1 MKKYSM
7 HEIDLMDGHEFE
19 YFCAELLEN
28 SGYEKTEVTP
38 GSGDQGIDVIAYKDG
53 IKFGIQCKCYA
64 SDIGNKAVQ
73 EAYSGK
79 EFYNCH
85 IGAVLSNRH
94 FTASAIEL
102 ASKNRILL
110 WNREYLVNLLKNADL
125 YAENDSF
132 ESDPVEEPY
141 INKDTSKDND
151 SFESDP
157 IEEPYINKDTSKD
170 NVSVTD
176 IKIDIDLNQKA
187 PLPITEDNKKYN
199 VILLI
204 NDKKVIRNKGRREL
218 AATNLSRITGL
229 PQTKIISMMYRSPSV
244 LATNISKEEAEK
256 IVRSFYSYGCSVYME
271 ESHRTDQEVQEIYQS
286 VSKNPFLVIGGA
298 IDIILAILLF
308 IVSYIYPAREQSSI
322 GFILIILIAGIIA
335 IIIGIG
341 N

>member
-53 IKFGIQCKCYA
+53 IKFGVQCKCYT

-141 INKDTSKDND
+141 INKDTSKDN
-151 SFESDP
+151 
-157 IEEPYINKDTSKD
+157 I
-170 NVSVTD
+170 SVTD

-218 AATNLSRITGL
+218 AATQLSRITGL
-229 PQTKIISMMYRSPSV
+229 PQTKIISMMYRSPSI

-271 ESHRTDQEVQEIYQS
+271 ESHRTDQEIQEEQNRKIHQS
-286 VSKNPFLVIGGA
+286 GPKNLFLVIMGA
-298 IDIILAILLF
+298 IDIMGAIFLF
-308 IVSYIYPAREQSSI
+308 IVSYIYPAREQTSI
-322 GFILIILIAGIIA
+322 GFILSIMIAGIIA
-335 IIIGIG
+335 IIVGI
-341 N
+341 